1 MLKLLAI
8 VPLVIVAAFGAAI
21 LFSQWEARRLTASAP
36 DPGERIDVGGFRMN
50 SVLVPAGPAADLPPI
65 VFIHGASGNML
76 DQMVPFRPLLEGRA
90 EMLFVDRPGH
100 GFSERGGPENAW
112 PDGQADAIAR
122 LMEKRGIRKAIIV
135 GHSFA
140 GAVVASFALRHPDMV
155 QGLVFLSPATHPWPG
170 GITWYYTVASTPV
183 VGWLFANAIAT
194 PVGLMLL
201 DQISDAVF
209 APNHPPAD
217 YVAKTAPQLVLR
229 PDTFRNNAT
238 DIANLL
244 DYVTRVS
251 PRYPEIKAPTVIIT
265 GDSDD
270 VVLAD
275 IHSRGLA
282 RDIKGS
288 ELVWIAHL
296 GHKPDY
302 MATDV
307 AVAAIEKV
315 AGRDRDLQ
323 MLARR
328 AGARLADET
337 ATASIAK

>member
-1 MLKLLAI
+1 M
-8 VPLVIVAAFGAAI
+8 
-21 LFSQWEARRLTASAP
+21 
-36 DPGERIDVGGFRMN
+36 
-50 SVLVPAGPAADLPPI
+50 
-65 VFIHGASGNML
+65 
-76 DQMVPFRPLLEGRA
+76 
-90 EMLFVDRPGH
+90 
-100 GFSERGGPENAW
+100 
-112 PDGQADAIAR
+112 
-122 LMEKRGIRKAIIV
+122 
-135 GHSFA
+135 
-140 GAVVASFALRHPDMV
+140 
-155 QGLVFLSPATHPWPG
+155 
-170 GITWYYTVASTPV
+170 PV
-183 VGWLFANAIAT
+183 VGWVFAHAVAT

-201 DQISDAVF
+201 DQISAAVF
-209 APNHPPAD
+209 TPNHPPAD

-244 DYVTRVS
+244 DYVTRIA
-251 PRYPEIKAPTVIIT
+251 PRYQEITAPTVIIT
-265 GDSDD
+265 GDSDNI
-270 VVLAD
+270 VLAD

-302 MATDV
+302 LATDV

-315 AGRDRDLQ
+315 AGKDRDLQ

-337 ATASIAK
+337 ATASLSQ